1 MDLFYLW
8 WENVSR
14 FVFIVELIDDPDDT
28 KYDDLDDSEKCIV
41 CINRPKNA
49 TIVHGHTGHI
59 CCCLSCAYAL
69 QRRGDPCPICRAP
82 IDRVIK
88 QYLS

>member
-1 MDLFYLW
+1 MD
-8 WENVSR
+8 ES
-14 FVFIVELIDDPDDT
+14 DDT
-28 KYDDLDDSEKCIV
+28 KYDNLDDSEKCIV
-41 CINRPKNA
+41 CISRPKNA

-69 QRRGDPCPICRAP
+69 ERRGDPCPICRAP